1 MPIRLQKILVPT
13 DFSPAAAA
21 AVKYACELATRFDA
35 ELHLLHALEV
45 HPSLTPEFGMGLVL
59 PKFISESK
67 AAAEKLL
74 AAALD
79 PRWATDRTVVRSVVE
94 GSPKAEIVRYARE
107 HDVDLI
113 VLATH
118 GLTGLPH
125 VILGSVAENVVR
137 TAPCP
142 VLTVR
147 PEGQQ
152 FVTA

>member
-94 GSPKAEIVRYARE
+94 GSPKAEIVRYRSASRHPGKRRRKCRADRSLSGADRE
-107 HDVDLI
+107 
-113 VLATH
+113 A
-118 GLTGLPH
+118 
-125 VILGSVAENVVR
+125 
-137 TAPCP
+137 
-142 VLTVR
+142 
-147 PEGQQ
+147 
-152 FVTA
+152 